1 MAIALICFSLSLV
14 FLMGNLCEPTNTI
27 FRVTFV
33 LFNYVFSLLL
43 LASNAYFIPEV
54 FPSDHGMKYLGLTII
69 GVWVLTS
76 AVVTL
81 ILYAEVILK
90 RGEVSLRGRAVL
102 LIFTLFSFF
111 DPTFFRLLTSEK
123 VSTDRI
129 NSLRL
134 ANGYFLYLPFF
145 ALNIYTLRVYT
156 SPDLLLRI
164 FLNALALLLLLAF
177 ELVQWIGNRGTTRV
191 PPPLRVSPLHIP
203 FLSESRNPLLNES
216 PESVDVDGH
225 PGPLNE
231 ERPEP
236 PVGMVSVSSGLS
248 LPVFLLVVVSLIPQA
263 CSIVGLPFCSAMIKR
278 YWLSVKGKATFG
290 QGRLTWFESRGYF
303 LILVNIVSF
312 SLVCLIV
319 FFVITIPAM
328 CLLLLH
334 KMKRNEVSPMSQSFH
349 AFRKEIQNLMSCLW
363 FTYFPFLNS
372 PPLIQL
378 DNQSLASLTWWK
390 VVGAYLWVVLFE
402 FGLPI
407 ADVVTDVLYSK
418 SLLVAYGDPL
428 LAENNEKLYRSMIV
442 SFISTGLGIV
452 ILATAYFFEFL
463 HVIKKDF
470 KLRIEMLIVNL
481 SPLGVPS
488 LVPRKQHV
496 LRFLSLLVEDIPQ
509 LVVVCG
515 TVSYVGTVSPLWI
528 FKLLLSAASLT
539 GNMSR
544 VSTNF
549 VFGRTITRESRL
561 ALLISYVILYGFVF
575 SGIAALLT
583 HDNFCDDNRTVK
595 DLDLL
600 YELSNCSIITGK
612 IVVNR
617 LEEDT
622 TNLSYIFDTSA
633 IMDSFSVTN
642 NDFII
647 RMDFESM
654 LTLNETFNISN
665 NNRIKLKFNRLE
677 TILPQGHLIMSNNA
691 DLTIFET
698 PNLHE
703 IQSGASLIFQDN
715 KKPTNSLALDFSGL
729 TNLLGELTVINTE
742 FSVIDFSFLE
752 NIGAFGKLSLL
763 ANNAD
768 YKGTQVSFGS
778 LITSRGPITISNNV
792 NIDTCTFPLVTQNL
806 MSLNVSWNLNLQTL
820 AFPKFNRMAGVI
832 NIIGNANLT
841 MIDLSALV
849 QVPGTLVISENSS
862 LERLEFPSLVCSLPV
877 NIVVTNNVNLKTI
890 VISQSCP
897 ELILVSGTHSD
908 FQYDFNTTSV
918 RDMGGV
924 YYFQ

>member
-1 MAIALICFSLSLV
+1 
-14 FLMGNLCEPTNTI
+14 
-27 FRVTFV
+27 
-33 LFNYVFSLLL
+33 
-43 LASNAYFIPEV
+43 
-54 FPSDHGMKYLGLTII
+54 
-69 GVWVLTS
+69 
-76 AVVTL
+76 
-81 ILYAEVILK
+81 
-90 RGEVSLRGRAVL
+90 
-102 LIFTLFSFF
+102 
-111 DPTFFRLLTSEK
+111 
-123 VSTDRI
+123 
-129 NSLRL
+129 
-134 ANGYFLYLPFF
+134 
-145 ALNIYTLRVYT
+145 
-156 SPDLLLRI
+156 
-164 FLNALALLLLLAF
+164 
-177 ELVQWIGNRGTTRV
+177 
-191 PPPLRVSPLHIP
+191 
-203 FLSESRNPLLNES
+203 
-216 PESVDVDGH
+216 
-225 PGPLNE
+225 
-231 ERPEP
+231 
-236 PVGMVSVSSGLS
+236 
-248 LPVFLLVVVSLIPQA
+248 
-263 CSIVGLPFCSAMIKR
+263 
-278 YWLSVKGKATFG
+278 
-290 QGRLTWFESRGYF
+290 
-303 LILVNIVSF
+303 
-312 SLVCLIV
+312 
-319 FFVITIPAM
+319 
-328 CLLLLH
+328 
-334 KMKRNEVSPMSQSFH
+334 
-349 AFRKEIQNLMSCLW
+349 
-363 FTYFPFLNS
+363 
-372 PPLIQL
+372 
-378 DNQSLASLTWWK
+378 
-390 VVGAYLWVVLFE
+390 
-402 FGLPI
+402 
-407 ADVVTDVLYSK
+407 
-418 SLLVAYGDPL
+418 
-428 LAENNEKLYRSMIV
+428 MIV
-442 SFISTGLGIV
+442 SFVSTGLGIV
-452 ILATAYFFEFL
+452 IMATSYFFEFL
-463 HVIKKDF
+463 YVIQGDF
-470 KLRIEMLIVNL
+470 RQRIYDLFVNL

-654 LTLNETFNISN
+654 LTLNAPVNISN

-677 TILPQGHLIMSNNA
+677 TILPQGQLFISSNA
-691 DLTIFET
+691 DLLNVST
-698 PNLHE
+698 PNLRE

-729 TNLLGELTVINTE
+729 TNLLGELTVISTE

-763 ANNAD
+763 ANDAGYNR
-768 YKGTQVSFGS
+768 GTQLVSFGS

-806 MSLNVSWNLNLQTL
+806 MSLEVSRNLNLQTL
-820 AFPKFNRMAGVI
+820 AFPKIARMSGVI

-841 MIDLSALV
+841 TIDLSALV

-897 ELILVSGTHSD
+897 EQILVTGTHSE
-908 FQYDFNTTSV
+908 FQYDFNSQLRV
-918 RDMGGV
+918 KGNGV
-924 YYFQ
+924 YD